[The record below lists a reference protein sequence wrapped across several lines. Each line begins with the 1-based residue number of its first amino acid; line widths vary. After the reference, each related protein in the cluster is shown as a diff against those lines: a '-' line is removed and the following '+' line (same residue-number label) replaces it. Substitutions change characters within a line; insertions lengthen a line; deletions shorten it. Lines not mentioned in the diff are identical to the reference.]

1 MLTSFSS
8 FHHLSCKVSVFSAKQ
23 GQKVFAIRLQSICI
37 CAMMKKKANPDSS
50 PEESGLPE
58 YFNKTG

>member
-1 MLTSFSS
+1 MF
-8 FHHLSCKVSVFSAKQ
+8 SCKVSVFSAKQ

>member
-1 MLTSFSS
+1 
-8 FHHLSCKVSVFSAKQ
+8 
-23 GQKVFAIRLQSICI
+23 
-37 CAMMKKKANPDSS
+37 MMKKKANPDSS